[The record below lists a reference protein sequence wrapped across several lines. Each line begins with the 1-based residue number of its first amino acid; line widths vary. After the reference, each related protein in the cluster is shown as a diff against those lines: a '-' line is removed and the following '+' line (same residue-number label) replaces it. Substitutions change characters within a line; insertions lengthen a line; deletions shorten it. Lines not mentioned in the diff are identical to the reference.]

1 LHIFFYKPMAAM
13 NINNSNCSSFAAD
26 LLKNL
31 SHLLL
36 LPPPPP
42 LQACKT
48 TPYVLLCHWKASPSP
63 SPAMILDHRTR
74 LFPAA
79 AAAASQVGP

>member
-1 LHIFFYKPMAAM
+1 MYIFFYKPKAAT
-13 NINNSNCSSFAAD
+13 NINKSNCSSFAAV

-42 LQACKT
+42 FQACKP

-63 SPAMILDHRTR
+63 SPAMILHHRTR

-79 AAAASQVGP
+79 AAASQVGP

>member
-1 LHIFFYKPMAAM
+1 MHVFFYKPMAAM
-13 NINNSNCSSFAAD
+13 NINNSNGSSFAAV

-36 LPPPPP
+36 LPPPP

-48 TPYVLLCHWKASPSP
+48 TPYVLLCHWKVSPSP
-63 SPAMILDHRTR
+63 SPPMILDHHTR

-79 AAAASQVGP
+79 AAASQVRP

>member
-1 LHIFFYKPMAAM
+1 LHIFFYKPIAM
-13 NINNSNCSSFAAD
+13 NINNSNCSSFAAL

-31 SHLLL
+31 SYLLQ

-42 LQACKT
+42 FQACKT

-63 SPAMILDHRTR
+63 SPAMILHHHTR

-79 AAAASQVGP
+79 AAASQVGP